1 MAAYYPGLS
10 NQRDILP
17 VPYLRDQKLDPGPE
31 QPYAQSNLMYM
42 NQYTSAASFP
52 ELFSGG
58 SPSLYDPSAR
68 DELEFM
74 PPASERTAGQAIDVI
89 KYADS
94 DNSYNTIKFG
104 DLTSPYGAMGS
115 NDMHFSQHLCE
126 PSGGG
131 VGPNCNSKYL
141 KAAQQLLNEV
151 VNVQAAMKQFETNK
165 HNDSFDTKTNP
176 NDPHEPMTNCSSE
189 ISPSE
194 RQDMQNKLS
203 KLLSMSDE
211 VDTRYRQYYNQMQM
225 LVSSFEMV
233 SGHGAAKPYTILALK
248 TISRHFR
255 SLHDAINGQI
265 KVIQEKLGDHD
276 SAPRGLPR
284 LRFVEQKLRQQKQFG
299 VMRHSWRPQ
308 RGLPESS
315 VSILRAWLFE
325 HFLHPYPKESEKVTL
340 AKKTGLSRRQVANW
354 FINAR
359 VRLWKP
365 MVEEMY
371 KEEFSEVD
379 FKSSPELLLTTDKSW
394 PPEDMGEEL
403 RDFVI

>member
-17 VPYLRDQKLDPGPE
+17 VPYLRDHKLDPGPE
-31 QPYAQSNLMYM
+31 QPYPQSNLMYM

-58 SPSLYDPSAR
+58 PPSLYDPSAR
-68 DELEFM
+68 DELVFM
-74 PPASERTAGQAIDVI
+74 PPASERTSAQVIDGEQNLRCQELSLSLGTQLPSGVHVPSFSYQ
-89 KYADS
+89 YADS

-104 DLTSPYGAMGS
+104 DLTSPYSAMGS

-126 PSGGG
+126 PSGGS
-131 VGPNCNSKYL
+131 VSPNCNSKYL

-151 VNVQAAMKQFETNK
+151 VNVQEAMKQFETNK

-176 NDPHEPMTNCSSE
+176 NDPHEPTTNCSSE

-340 AKKTGLSRRQVANW
+340 AKKTGLSRRQVEREGA
-354 FINAR
+354 
-359 VRLWKP
+359 
-365 MVEEMY
+365 
-371 KEEFSEVD
+371 
-379 FKSSPELLLTTDKSW
+379 
-394 PPEDMGEEL
+394 
-403 RDFVI
+403 

>member
-31 QPYAQSNLMYM
+31 QPYPQSNLMYM

-58 SPSLYDPSAR
+58 SPTLYDPSAR

-74 PPASERTAGQAIDVI
+74 PPASERTAGQAIDGEQNLRCQELSLSLGTQLPSGVHVPSFSYQ
-89 KYADS
+89 YADS

-115 NDMHFSQHLCE
+115 NDMRFSQHLCE

-176 NDPHEPMTNCSSE
+176 NDPHEPTTNCSSE

-211 VDTRYRQYYNQMQM
+211 VS
-225 LVSSFEMV
+225 LV
-233 SGHGAAKPYTILALK
+233 IL
-248 TISRHFR
+248 SHVF
-255 SLHDAINGQI
+255 
-265 KVIQEKLGDHD
+265 
-276 SAPRGLPR
+276 GLYA
-284 LRFVEQKLRQQKQFG
+284 FV
-299 VMRHSWRPQ
+299 
-308 RGLPESS
+308 
-315 VSILRAWLFE
+315 
-325 HFLHPYPKESEKVTL
+325 T
-340 AKKTGLSRRQVANW
+340 
-354 FINAR
+354 
-359 VRLWKP
+359 
-365 MVEEMY
+365 
-371 KEEFSEVD
+371 
-379 FKSSPELLLTTDKSW
+379 
-394 PPEDMGEEL
+394 
-403 RDFVI
+403 